1 MAEGESRILQLA
13 PGDNVAVAIRE
24 IEAGDVVKIHGRE
37 IPMPQTLQVGHKFAA
52 RRIEAGETIVKY
64 GTPIGRATIDIAAG
78 EHLHAQNTVDDVPKP
93 KPAPRAAAEANG
105 QDTDSTTDDQA

>member
-64 GTPIGRATIDIAAG
+64 GTPIGRATADIAAG
-78 EHLHAQNTVDDVPKP
+78 EHLHAQNMAEEPGST
-93 KPAPRAAAEANG
+93 PRRERQAER
-105 QDTDSTTDDQA
+105 QETTDEEA